1 MLLRTRELAEEAAG
15 DIDEET
21 VLIAERTWLLLD
33 FLWRLG
39 QHRLNEA
46 RDFVVERMPYR
57 AFAVLMTVFALCALS
72 SMELPPQE
80 LEGSSRGLG
89 FLFHGGAYQETGYQ
103 KCLRMTKS
111 YLTQQRQ
118 KLQSTLFMRQTRGRD
133 ADEWS
138 KSVIDSL
145 DHFVYAGHG
154 RKSGLYRHEGPLAE
168 PLDYSNLEVRLFGMG
183 IVPAKRMNDALHELK
198 ASLGPTRLEVARH
211 RSCAVVGGSGILKDA
226 RYGIQ
231 GTSID
236 SHEAVFRMNHHVPG
250 SYASWVG
257 NKTTYQLVYPEAWL
271 IDGYDR
277 NATVLFMPFSIHDL
291 YFYIQSQSTNA
302 TKAESH
308 TSRFRCWKQC
318 PEGSGNEVG
327 SLHWKMELS
336 VLGRLNRAE
345 VLMPSIRM
353 AADHLLEGCRSQRGL
368 FKLLYP
374 TRTPKPST
382 GLMALILAYTICDSV
397 TAYGFQGP
405 RRTLYCHYEDKTPKS
420 CHATHDLPYEWK
432 LIQVLN
438 DSGLVHVV

>member
-1 MLLRTRELAEEAAG
+1 
-15 DIDEET
+15 
-21 VLIAERTWLLLD
+21 
-33 FLWRLG
+33 
-39 QHRLNEA
+39 
-46 RDFVVERMPYR
+46 
-57 AFAVLMTVFALCALS
+57 
-72 SMELPPQE
+72 
-80 LEGSSRGLG
+80 
-89 FLFHGGAYQETGYQ
+89 
-103 KCLRMTKS
+103 MTKS

-397 TAYGFQGP
+397 TAYGFQGMDTRCSLSCFVVARVTGNALWPCASQTSRSSTNLVLPLRRQDAEELSRYARPPLRVEAGADGAAP
-405 RRTLYCHYEDKTPKS
+405 RLWGDHQI
-420 CHATHDLPYEWK
+420 HDTNLRCPAQ
-432 LIQVLN
+432 IQVLN
-438 DSGLVHVV
+438 DNCRCKRTFCTGTSMVAPGGGRVHPGGKARARAQGRTALPRYVRSERQEPF